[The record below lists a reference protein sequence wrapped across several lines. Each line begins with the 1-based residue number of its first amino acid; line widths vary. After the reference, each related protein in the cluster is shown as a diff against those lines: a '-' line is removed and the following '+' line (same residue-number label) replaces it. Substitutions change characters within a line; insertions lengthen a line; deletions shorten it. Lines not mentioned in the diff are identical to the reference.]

1 MVLDIGRLW
10 RRRQPTLPAERPSG
24 LGFIV
29 GTGRCGTTILA
40 QILNAHSKILVPPE
54 LQFIPTLQRQSVKQ
68 LRAREIASLIEAYCP
83 YRLER
88 FFDYRAYLLALDYPQ
103 QDLAVFLN
111 NFFVAICRQYGKSAF
126 LEQTP
131 WYGQHLPMLAALF
144 PEMHVIHMVRD
155 PRDVVFSFQ
164 RTPFWGKITYE
175 EGLRRWEKEVRVIRE
190 FGNTMGS
197 RFVEIRYEDFVQA
210 PLKFLPQVLGNFG
223 FSFEETM
230 IQPSSLFDYGSIFK
244 TPDLGLTYHS
254 PEYRRWRDA
263 AGREA
268 VFQDNVYAWKR
279 RPEYSALYGKTE
291 CIAETMALY
300 GYLP

>member
-1 MVLDIGRLW
+1 
-10 RRRQPTLPAERPSG
+10 
-24 LGFIV
+24 
-29 GTGRCGTTILA
+29 
-40 QILNAHSKILVPPE
+40 
-54 LQFIPTLQRQSVKQ
+54 
-68 LRAREIASLIEAYCP
+68 
-83 YRLER
+83 
-88 FFDYRAYLLALDYPQ
+88 
-103 QDLAVFLN
+103 
-111 NFFVAICRQYGKSAF
+111 
-126 LEQTP
+126 
-131 WYGQHLPMLAALF
+131 
-144 PEMHVIHMVRD
+144 
-155 PRDVVFSFQ
+155 
-164 RTPFWGKITYE
+164 
-175 EGLRRWEKEVRVIRE
+175 
-190 FGNTMGS
+190 GS